1 VGQFLCERAIRL
13 LVPFVTGLL
22 IVVPPLVYYQLKGD
36 PEYAEGYLGFYPRFS
51 RVRPAWSFPLFV
63 KGAPPDKLFTINHL
77 YFLVYLFA
85 FTVILL
91 PLWLY
96 LLKPA
101 GQRLVECLAAFLS
114 RSWAIFILALP
125 ISIIEGA
132 LGTEPLGAWN
142 RFAWAPF
149 IVYGFLFACDGRFGQ
164 ALRRQ

>member
-1 VGQFLCERAIRL
+1 MSWG
-13 LVPFVTGLL
+13 
-22 IVVPPLVYYQLKGD
+22 
-36 PEYAEGYLGFYPRFS
+36 
-51 RVRPAWSFPLFV
+51 SF
-63 KGAPPDKLFTINHL
+63 NHL

-96 LLKPA
+96 LRKPA
-101 GQRLVECLAAFLS
+101 RQRLVECLAAFLS